1 MAAFDCGYVM
11 VGKKQKA
18 GVSDPAGDI
27 VAGEGLRG
35 NDNGLTLKWAE
46 EDILDSTGG
55 RGTVGFGS
63 TGAAA
68 WERIGEVDK
77 SGQFSPRR
85 CARQA
90 ELRRSPP
97 MSVLPSCACG
107 VLDGM
112 AKLKAE

>member
-55 RGTVGFGS
+55 R
-63 TGAAA
+63 A
-68 WERIGEVDK
+68 
-77 SGQFSPRR
+77 SGDSWLLLDRR
-85 CARQA
+85 GK
-90 ELRRSPP
+90 E
-97 MSVLPSCACG
+97 
-107 VLDGM
+107 
-112 AKLKAE
+112 